1 MEPPCDLELQV
12 AVAKV
17 SKYAVSESGDTVE
30 TIERPHGGLSL
41 VLVDGQRSGSSA
53 KAISNI
59 VARKAV
65 SLLGDGVRDGAAA
78 RAAHDYLRTQ
88 RSGQVSATLD
98 IVSVDLA
105 TRTIVVSRNSH
116 CPVIVVTGAATPTAQ
131 SAAPNNEPHCGERR
145 EATMRLLDEPSEA
158 IGIHA
163 RTRPVITELPIALD
177 THLVVFSDG
186 LLSAGERHGQ
196 PFDVPAFVRDYFQA
210 CRPAARPIA
219 QTLPAFEAGTLA
231 DALLARAVEL
241 DQGRPGDDVSVV
253 VLSVTR
259 QAPDPGPGDRDL
271 AVRRLTVRFPI
282 PAWLAGGF

>member
-1 MEPPCDLELQV
+1 MDSHSDLELQV

-41 VLVDGQRSGSSA
+41 VLVDGQRSGKSA

-65 SLLGDGVRDGAAA
+65 SLLADGVRDGAAA

-116 CPVIVVTGAATPTAQ
+116 CPVIVVTGPDT
-131 SAAPNNEPHCGERR
+131 
-145 EATMRLLDEPSEA
+145 TMRLLDEPSEA

-163 RTRPVITELPIALD
+163 RTRPVIAELPIAPD
-177 THLVVFSDG
+177 THLVVFTDG
-186 LLSAGERHGQ
+186 LLTAGERHGQ
-196 PFDVPAFVRDYFQA
+196 SFDLPAFVLDHLQA
-210 CRPAARPIA
+210 RQPVPHGSGGPAACA
-219 QTLPAFEAGTLA
+219 QSLPAFQAGTLA

-253 VLSVTR
+253 VLSVVAR
-259 QAPDPGPGDRDL
+259 QAPD
-271 AVRRLTVRFPI
+271 AIRRLTVRFPI
-282 PAWLAGGF
+282 PAGSAGTF